1 MIGEYINVII
11 KNFICRKDV
20 KNMKKEEMKQ
30 LVNLLNQY
38 EVDFIQEKISS
49 GKHNLDDYATPL
61 TSIYSVRCMVEDD
74 MNNKK

>member
-1 MIGEYINVII
+1 MIGEYINVTIN
-11 KNFICRKDV
+11 NFIYRKDIR
-20 KNMKKEEMKQ
+20 NMKKEEMKQ

-61 TSIYSVRCMVEDD
+61 TSIYSVRCMIEDD
-74 MNNKK
+74 IKNKE